1 MSGLLY
7 RCPWS
12 ESHRLLMDYHDNE
25 WGVPVHDDR
34 IQFEFLVL
42 ESFQAGLSWLTI
54 LKKRENFRKAFEG
67 FDPAKVAGFGPEKVK
82 DLLSDEG
89 IIRNRQKVSAAIRN
103 AGAFLD
109 LAEKE
114 GSFSSWLWGFVNGKP
129 LVGGWSAEYQIPA
142 EIPLSQKISRELK
155 SRGFSFLGPIVVY
168 SHMQAVGMANDHIRG
183 CFRYEEI
190 SPCSSMSSSTERSST
205 PARDSI

>member
-1 MSGLLY
+1 MVN
-7 RCPWS
+7 RCPWCIANP
-12 ESHRLLMDYHDNE
+12 LLLEYHDRE

-34 IQFEFLVL
+34 VQFEFLVL
-42 ESFQAGLSWLTI
+42 ESFQAGLSWLTV
-54 LKKRENFRKAFEG
+54 LKKRENFRRAFEG
-67 FDPAKVAGFGPEKVK
+67 FDPSKVAGFGPEKVK

-129 LVGGWSAEYQIPA
+129 LVGRWSAEDQIPA
-142 EIPLSQKISRELK
+142 ETPLSQKISRELK
-155 SRGFSFLGPIVVY
+155 SRGFSFLGSIVVY
-168 SHMQAVGMANDHIRG
+168 SHMQAVGLVNDHLRG
-183 CFRYEEI
+183 CFRYKEV
-190 SPCSSMSSSTERSST
+190 SLCSSRSSSTERSST
-205 PARDSI
+205 PASDSI